1 MDALP
6 HRRPRSLARRTN
18 ALAALPLAA
27 LPLATALPLAAALTL
42 ASALTLAAALPAA
55 VAGQTI
61 AEHTEGMQ
69 RHDGF
74 VPFHWDDAEGRLY
87 LEIDRLGQDFLY
99 LRSLATG
106 IGSNA
111 LGLDR
116 GEIFEELIARFERTG
131 PTIHLVLQ
139 NPGFRAETNRT
150 EALAR
155 SVEESFPTST
165 LASWHIVA
173 EENGRALVD
182 ATDFFLQDA
191 VDLAGRLEGDDQGT
205 FRVDA
210 QRSRIHL
217 PRTRAFPE
225 NTEVEAS
232 LTFAST
238 DPGPEIRA
246 HTPDGRSLTVRQ
258 HHSFVQLPDDG
269 YRTRPF
275 DPRIGVYAAS
285 FFDYGKSFDE
295 EYETRYAVR
304 HRLQKR
310 NPGAARSEPVE
321 PIVYYLDP
329 AVPEPYRSAFV
340 EGGEWWNRVFE
351 AAGWI
356 DAFRIEDMPAD
367 MDPMDARYNVIQ
379 WVHRTEAG
387 SSIGPS
393 FRDPRTGEII
403 KAAVRMDSHRSL
415 ADYNLYAGA
424 VPATAGGGAGGS
436 AWGSGAATRSAAA
449 GGAAAANDAWHRAG
463 EEVFLGAGGGL
474 DWMTRLAPDV
484 TAEEFAMAR
493 RRQHSAHEI
502 GHTLG
507 LAHNFIAASYGRA
520 SVMDYP
526 APLIELVGDEIRMA
540 DAYREGPG
548 AYDTLAIRWA
558 YTEFAEGDEEAGLEA
573 IVQDGMER
581 GLAFITNSD
590 ESASSSYP
598 DASTWIN
605 GSDVLDE
612 LERVVAVRQAL
623 LDRFDETAIEPGEAM
638 WRLGERFV
646 PVYLHHRFQLGA
658 AIKEVGGMAFRYGV
672 RGDQVPVTEIVPAER
687 QRRALDLLVSTLS
700 PAALDVPEEVLTLLA
715 PRPFGH
721 ASIRV
726 DFDSEAGPAFDHL
739 GVARTLSR
747 MVVGGVLHPERMAR
761 VAAFSERDASL
772 PTTTEV
778 VQRLVDGTWTG
789 ADGGPLARV
798 VQRELVDALI
808 DLAANE
814 GATVEGRAAAE
825 WGLRRI
831 AARADAAVAGAD
843 PTTQAHL
850 QLAAADVRRFLD
862 RRYEGGA
869 RSDALNAPPGVPIG
883 SR

>member
-1 MDALP
+1 MSTSP
-6 HRRPRSLARRTN
+6 RPRLS
-18 ALAALPLAA
+18 AAVRIAA
-27 LPLATALPLAAALTL
+27 TL
-42 ASALTLAAALPAA
+42 ASILLCAAGLPTITAAQTLAERTADMER
-55 VAGQTI
+55 Q
-61 AEHTEGMQ
+61 
-69 RHDGF
+69 DGF
-74 VPFHWDDAEGRLY
+74 VPFHWDDAEGRIY
-87 LEIDRLGQDFLY
+87 LEIDRFGQDFLY

-111 LGLDR
+111 LGVDR
-116 GEIFEELIARFERTG
+116 GEIFDEFIARFERSG
-131 PTIHLVLQ
+131 SAVHLVLQ
-139 NPGFRAETNRT
+139 NPGFRAATNRT
-150 EALAR
+150 DALTR

-165 LASWHIVA
+165 LASWPIVA
-173 EENGRALVD
+173 EEGGRALVD
-182 ATDFFLQDA
+182 ATGFFLEDA
-191 VDLAGRLEGDDQGT
+191 VDLSGRLERAGQGT
-205 FRVDA
+205 FRIDA
-210 QRSRIHL
+210 ERSRMHM

-225 NTEVEAS
+225 NTEVEAT

-238 DPGPEIRA
+238 APGSEIRA
-246 HTPDGRSLTVRQ
+246 HTPDGRALTVRQ

-269 YRTRPF
+269 YQPRAF
-275 DPRIGVYAAS
+275 DPRSGVYAMS

-295 EYETRYAVR
+295 EYVTRYAVR

-310 NPGAARSEPVE
+310 DPGAERSEPVE
-321 PIVYYLDP
+321 PIIYYLDS
-329 AVPEPYRSAFV
+329 AVPEPYRTAFV
-340 EGGEWWNRVFE
+340 EGGEWWNLVFE

-356 DAFRIEDMPAD
+356 DAFRIEDMPED
-367 MDPMDARYNVIQ
+367 MDPMDARYHVIQ

-424 VPATAGGGAGGS
+424 LPATAGGGS
-436 AWGSGAATRSAAA
+436 APTPRDWG
-449 GGAAAANDAWHRAG
+449 DP
-463 EEVFLGAGGGL
+463 EPEVFLGAGGGL

-526 APLIELVGDEIRMA
+526 APLIESVGGEIRMA

-558 YTEFAEGDEEAGLEA
+558 YTEVPESAEGAVLEA
-573 IVQDGMER
+573 IIQDGMER

-590 ESASSSYP
+590 ENAASSYP
-598 DASTWIN
+598 NATTWIN

-612 LERVVAVRQAL
+612 FERIIGVRRVL
-623 LDRFDETAIEPGEAM
+623 IDRFDESAIDPGEAM

-646 PVYLHHRFQLGA
+646 PVYLHHRFQIDA
-658 AIKEVGGMAFRYGV
+658 VVKEIGGMAFRYGV
-672 RGDQVPVTEIVPAER
+672 RGDAEPVTELIPGDR
-687 QRRALDLLVSTLS
+687 QRRALDLLIASLS
-700 PAALDVPEEVLTLLA
+700 PGELDVPEDVLRVLA

-721 ASIRV
+721 APIRV
-726 DFDSEAGPAFDHL
+726 SFDSEAGPAFDHL

-747 MVVGGVLHPERMAR
+747 MVLGGVLHPRRMAR
-761 VAAFSERDASL
+761 VAAFSERDTSL

-778 VQRLVDGTWTG
+778 VGRLVDGTWTG
-789 ADGGPLARV
+789 SDGPLQRV
-798 VQRELVDALI
+798 VQRELVDVLMN
-808 DLAANE
+808 LAGEA
-814 GATVEGRAAAE
+814 GATVEARAAAE

-831 AARADAAVAGAD
+831 AARADQVTAD
-843 PTTQAHL
+843 AEGPAQAHL
-850 QLAAADVRRFLD
+850 QLAAADIQRFLD

-869 RSDALNAPPGVPIG
+869 RSDPLAPPSGVPIG
-883 SR
+883 N